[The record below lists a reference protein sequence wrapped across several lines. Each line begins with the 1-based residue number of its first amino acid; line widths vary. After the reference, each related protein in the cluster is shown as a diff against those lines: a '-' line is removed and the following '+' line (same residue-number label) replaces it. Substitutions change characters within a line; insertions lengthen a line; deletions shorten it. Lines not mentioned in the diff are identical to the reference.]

1 MAAVP
6 YKFTTSASSTNLQ
19 QVRQGTGG
27 NFKGYVASNASTTAP
42 SFIKL
47 YWFTPTVAVPQP
59 VVGTTVPN
67 MTIPLNP
74 AAVAGNGQSQSW
86 PDGVTGNG
94 QLWVAVTGAAAD
106 GDSSNAAAVCVITLL
121 VE

>member
-1 MAAVP
+1 MASAP
-6 YKFTTSASSTNLQ
+6 FKFTTAASTNLQ

-27 NFKGYVASNASTTAP
+27 NIKGFSVANVATAIY
-42 SFIKL
+42 IKL
-47 YWFTPTVAVPQP
+47 YWFIPTTATPTP

-67 MTIPLNP
+67 LTIGI
-74 AAVAGNGQSQSW
+74 AASANVPQSF
-86 PDGVTGNG
+86 PDGITCNG

-106 GDSSNAAAVCVITLL
+106 SDSSNAAAGAVVTLL

>member
-1 MAAVP
+1 MASVP
-6 YKFTTSASSTNLQ
+6 FKFTTAASTNLQ

-27 NFKGYVASNASTTAP
+27 NIKGFSATNASTTVMMY
-42 SFIKL
+42 IKL
-47 YWFTPTVAVPQP
+47 YWFTPTAAATAP

-67 MTIPLNP
+67 LTIPVNP
-74 AAVAGNGQSQSW
+74 PAVAGGGVSQSW

-94 QLWVAVTGAAAD
+94 QLWVAVTAGTGLDTDVTAATV
-106 GDSSNAAAVCVITLL
+106 GSVVSLL